1 MVAVMSL
8 EGRLE
13 DLNICSILQLI
24 SLGKK
29 SGTLTLN
36 NGQDHG
42 SISFHDGQVVR
53 ASSSRF
59 PHGLGT
65 LLRERQLISL
75 TQMEEALKF
84 QQRLRNHQPLGTII
98 AYLYK
103 LPAQEIEQVVG
114 DQIEQIVVDFC
125 RWQEGAFSFSIEAV
139 DTYGSAQLNPLDLIL
154 EKGLSPQR
162 LAAKVQLLETARQD
176 APLNDIQLEAK
187 LLELQQRQD
196 RGRITLLRGMLA
208 ELQEPDLGG
217 GIILLILRYAS
228 ELMRR
233 AIILDVRGRR
243 LIGLGQ
249 FGLATNGQRADQL
262 VRQLVIEFSADSL
275 FAEAIRRRALVRG
288 ALNCAT
294 ASQRLYSLLG
304 RVPDDVLVAPLT
316 SGGRVVALLYGDG
329 FHQSQEALALDA
341 FAVFLSQA
349 GIAMEQ
355 MLQPEAMF

>member
-1 MVAVMSL
+1 MSL

-29 SGTLTLN
+29 SGTLTLKK
-36 NGQDHG
+36 GQVHG

-53 ASSSRF
+53 ASSSNF
-59 PHGLGT
+59 PQGLGT
-65 LLRERQLISL
+65 LLRERELISSL
-75 TQMEEALKF
+75 QVEQALSF
-84 QQRLRNHQPLGTII
+84 QQRLRNHQPLGPII
-98 AYLYK
+98 TYLYS
-103 LPAQEIEQVVG
+103 LAAQDIERVVG

-125 RWQEGAFSFSIEAV
+125 RWHEGEFCFNIEEV
-139 DTYGSAQLNPLDLIL
+139 PTYGSAQLNPLDLIL

-162 LAAKVQLLETARQD
+162 LAVKMQLLDAARQD
-176 APLNDIQLEAK
+176 VPLNDDQLEAK
-187 LLELQQRQD
+187 LKELQQRQD
-196 RGRITLLRGMLA
+196 RGRVTLLRGMLA

-217 GIILLILRYAS
+217 GIVLLILRYAS

-233 AIILDVRGRR
+233 AIIFDLRGTR

-249 FGLATNGQRADQL
+249 FGHATNGQQADQQ
-262 VRQLVIEFSADSL
+262 VRQLIFEVSADSL
-275 FAEAIRRRALVRG
+275 FAEAIKNRSLVRG

-294 ASQRLYSLLG
+294 ATRRLCSLLG

-329 FHQSQEALALDA
+329 FHPSDDALALDA
-341 FAVFLSQA
+341 FALFLSQA
-349 GIAMEQ
+349 GIVMEQ
-355 MLQPEAMF
+355 LLQPEAVI